1 MEDPEGNRPLKMCEG
16 AQEVRRPSAL
26 ARRLLANQQGLLDRE
41 GPAKGENLPSA
52 GPRPHRALKRADPLR
67 GAARQLEPQRHLQA
81 CSHLAVH
88 LQNRFRA
95 VANRAGGLRPS
106 PRILQDVVLLAC

>member
-16 AQEVRRPSAL
+16 AQEVRRPSASC
-26 ARRLLANQQGLLDRE
+26 QQGLLDRE

-52 GPRPHRALKRADPLR
+52 GPRPHRALKRADLLR

-81 CSHLAVH
+81 CSHLAVP
-88 LQNRFRA
+88 LQNRFWA
-95 VANRAGGLRPS
+95 AANRAGGLRPS

>member
-1 MEDPEGNRPLKMCEG
+1 MYEG

-26 ARRLLANQQGLLDRE
+26 ARRLPANQQGLLDRE

-52 GPRPHRALKRADPLR
+52 GLSPHRALKHADPLR

-81 CSHLAVH
+81 CSHLAFP
-88 LQNRFRA
+88 LQNRFWA
-95 VANRAGGLRPS
+95 IANRAGGLRSS
-106 PRILQDVVLLAC
+106 PRILQGVVLLTC